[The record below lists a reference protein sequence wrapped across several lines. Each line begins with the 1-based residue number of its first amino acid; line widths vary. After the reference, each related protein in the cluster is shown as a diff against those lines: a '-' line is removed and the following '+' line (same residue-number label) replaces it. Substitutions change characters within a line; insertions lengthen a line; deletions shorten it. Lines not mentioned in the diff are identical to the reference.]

1 MLGSMEKKS
10 SGCLG
15 GAVALIIGAIILIL
29 VVVFGVVG
37 LFWNVRKDAAAERAE
52 AIAMS
57 AEMTELHR
65 HGNLEIEEDEWKEL
79 KPLKAGE
86 PVSIERYLF
95 SMIDQTAT
103 ELAKENFRTNAE
115 GAPVQ
120 WALKLRN
127 VREASAGIVGEFE
140 LPYMIT
146 RSDGSGYGS
155 TLGITATFDEGS
167 RDALLELR
175 RGDWV
180 NVSGQLS
187 LEGNGTSILEARLP
201 AE

>member
-1 MLGSMEKKS
+1 MEKKS
-10 SGCLG
+10 SGCVG
-15 GAVALIIGAIILIL
+15 GAVALVIGVIVLVL

-37 LFWNVRKDAAAERAE
+37 LFWNVKRDAAYQEAE
-52 AIAMS
+52 AVATMS
-57 AEMTELHR
+57 EMAALHG
-65 HGNLEIEEDEWKEL
+65 HGHLEIEEDEWKDL

-115 GAPVQ
+115 GAPIQ

-127 VREASAGIVGEFE
+127 VREAADGIVGEFE

-155 TLGITATFDEGS
+155 TLNITATFDEGS